1 MVDRR
6 LNEVSEELPVRLQSY
21 IANFEKREQLHM
33 QDVNQKLAMTQEAN
47 IRLRDQ
53 VKGKM
58 VEIIDSVQKVEM
70 QARETEYRLA
80 SALKQVEL
88 QGQMIAAL

>member
-1 MVDRR
+1 MKLRQLELSNLDLKSIVDRR

-47 IRLRDQ
+47 IRLRD
-53 VKGKM
+53 
-58 VEIIDSVQKVEM
+58 
-70 QARETEYRLA
+70 
-80 SALKQVEL
+80 
-88 QGQMIAAL
+88 